1 MLVDILR
8 LVFIAGGLVFIF
20 MLVQACWQKRC
31 NGTFES
37 TPFWPVALIGG
48 VANFLDT
55 LGVGSFAVKTACY
68 KQFKL
73 IDDRLLPGT
82 LNGQCVLPTVTQSL
96 IFVGAVAVEPLTL
109 ISMMIAAAAGAAW
122 GARHVA
128 SFDRQTIRLVMAV
141 SLLVVAGL
149 IFAGLLGLF
158 PVGGDAMGLTGYKL
172 GIALFGNFIFGV
184 LMSTNALLPS
194 FMQSLMGYSAL
205 QSGLTAMPRGV
216 ASLLAFL
223 VVPWF
228 MTRFSSRV
236 LILVGLGLTLAAGWR
251 MSGFDLSMTAGPI
264 MAALFVQGWG
274 SGLLFTPLGVQ
285 AFATIDP
292 KYRTDASIVSA
303 MMRNLGGSAIISIM
317 QALLLRDASLAHA
330 RLAERVAGGDPVMPW
345 ALPKAM
351 DPATL
356 TGLQSLNAEVTRQA
370 SMISYVNIFS
380 LMIPTILVLTPLVF
394 LIGRDRL
401 RAPMVAHSE

>member
-8 LVFIAGGLVFIF
+8 IIFIAGGLAFVF

-31 NGTFES
+31 NGTLES

-96 IFVGAVAVEPLTL
+96 IFIGAVSVEPLTL

-128 SFDRQTIRLVMAV
+128 SFDRQTIRLVMAI

-158 PVGGDAMGLTGYKL
+158 PVGGDAMGLSGYKL
-172 GIALFGNFIFGV
+172 AIALLGNFIFGG
-184 LMSTNALLPS
+184 LMNVGIGLFAPCMTLVYLLGMNP
-194 FMQSLMGYSAL
+194 
-205 QSGLTAMPRGV
+205 
-216 ASLLAFL
+216 
-223 VVPWF
+223 
-228 MTRFSSRV
+228 
-236 LILVGLGLTLAAGWR
+236 LAAFPIMMGSTAVLSVFSAGTFIR
-251 MSGFDLSMTAGPI
+251 KGAFDAKAVLAVAIFGPI
-264 MAALFVQGWG
+264 GVVLAAMLVKSMDMEMLKW
-274 SGLLFTPLGVQ
+274 LV
-285 AFATIDP
+285 AFIVIYTSWTM
-292 KYRTDASIVSA
+292 YASWRA
-303 MMRNLGGSAIISIM
+303 
-317 QALLLRDASLAHA
+317 A
-330 RLAERVAGGDPVMPW
+330 R
-345 ALPKAM
+345 
-351 DPATL
+351 
-356 TGLQSLNAEVTRQA
+356 
-370 SMISYVNIFS
+370 
-380 LMIPTILVLTPLVF
+380 
-394 LIGRDRL
+394 
-401 RAPMVAHSE
+401 RAPVQLAVESAG

>member
-73 IDDRLLPGT
+73 IDDRVLPGT

-96 IFVGAVAVEPLTL
+96 IFVGAVAVDPLTL
-109 ISMMIAAAAGAAW
+109 ISMMMAAAAGAAW

-128 SFDRQTIRLVMAV
+128 SFDRQTIRLVMAI

-158 PVGGDAMGLTGYKL
+158 PVGGDAMGLSGYKL
-172 GIALFGNFIFGV
+172 AIALLGNFIFGV
-184 LMSTNALLPS
+184 LMNVGIGLFAPCMTLVYLLGMNP
-194 FMQSLMGYSAL
+194 
-205 QSGLTAMPRGV
+205 
-216 ASLLAFL
+216 
-223 VVPWF
+223 
-228 MTRFSSRV
+228 
-236 LILVGLGLTLAAGWR
+236 LAAFPIMMGSTAVLSVFSAGTFIR
-251 MSGFDLSMTAGPI
+251 KGAFDAKAVLAVAIFGPI
-264 MAALFVQGWG
+264 GVVLAAMLVKSMDMEKLKWLVAFIVIYTSWTMYASWRAARRSPVQ
-274 SGLLFTPLGVQ
+274 LAVE
-285 AFATIDP
+285 
-292 KYRTDASIVSA
+292 SA
-303 MMRNLGGSAIISIM
+303 G
-317 QALLLRDASLAHA
+317 
-330 RLAERVAGGDPVMPW
+330 
-345 ALPKAM
+345 
-351 DPATL
+351 
-356 TGLQSLNAEVTRQA
+356 
-370 SMISYVNIFS
+370 
-380 LMIPTILVLTPLVF
+380 
-394 LIGRDRL
+394 
-401 RAPMVAHSE
+401 

>member
-8 LVFIAGGLVFIF
+8 IIFIAGGLAFVF

-31 NGTFES
+31 NGTLES

-96 IFVGAVAVEPLTL
+96 IFIGAVAVEPMTL

-128 SFDRQTIRLVMAV
+128 SFDRQTIRLVMAI

-158 PVGGDAMGLTGYKL
+158 PVGGDAMGLGGYKL
-172 GIALFGNFIFGV
+172 AIALLGNFIFGV
-184 LMSTNALLPS
+184 LMNVGIGLFAPCMTLVYLLGMNP
-194 FMQSLMGYSAL
+194 
-205 QSGLTAMPRGV
+205 
-216 ASLLAFL
+216 
-223 VVPWF
+223 
-228 MTRFSSRV
+228 
-236 LILVGLGLTLAAGWR
+236 LAAFPIMMCSTAVLSVFSAGTFIR
-251 MSGFDLSMTAGPI
+251 KGAFDAKAVLAVAIFGPI
-264 MAALFVQGWG
+264 GVVLAAMLVKSMDMEMLKWLVAFIVIYTSWTMYASWRAARRSPVQ
-274 SGLLFTPLGVQ
+274 LAVE
-285 AFATIDP
+285 
-292 KYRTDASIVSA
+292 SA
-303 MMRNLGGSAIISIM
+303 G
-317 QALLLRDASLAHA
+317 
-330 RLAERVAGGDPVMPW
+330 
-345 ALPKAM
+345 
-351 DPATL
+351 
-356 TGLQSLNAEVTRQA
+356 
-370 SMISYVNIFS
+370 
-380 LMIPTILVLTPLVF
+380 
-394 LIGRDRL
+394 
-401 RAPMVAHSE
+401 